1 MVLTKSTLPLSLIST
16 NQRVVPSPLREG
28 RLLSEAV
35 EEIHRK
41 TREQREREQRL
52 LARRADIRQLDSW
65 LNTVEGMLEGDERTV
80 PEPLVKEIGTFLRDV
95 DPKLHRALLRNR
107 AREAS
112 RVLDVLFDAQEYL
125 LPHFAE
131 VG

>member
-1 MVLTKSTLPLSLIST
+1 M
-16 NQRVVPSPLREG
+16 
-28 RLLSEAV
+28 LSEAV
-35 EEIHRK
+35 EEMHRK
-41 TREQREREQRL
+41 SREQWEREQL
-52 LARRADIRQLDSW
+52 TLARRSDMRQLDTW

-80 PEPLVKEIGTFLRDV
+80 PELLVKQIGTFLRDV

-125 LPHFAE
+125 LPRFAE

>member
-1 MVLTKSTLPLSLIST
+1 M
-16 NQRVVPSPLREG
+16 
-28 RLLSEAV
+28 
-35 EEIHRK
+35 
-41 TREQREREQRL
+41 
-52 LARRADIRQLDSW
+52 
-65 LNTVEGMLEGDERTV
+65 
-80 PEPLVKEIGTFLRDV
+80 PEPLVKEIGSFLRDV
-95 DPKLHRALLRNR
+95 DPKLHRALIRNR

>member
-1 MVLTKSTLPLSLIST
+1 
-16 NQRVVPSPLREG
+16 
-28 RLLSEAV
+28 LLSEAV
-35 EEIHRK
+35 DEIYRK
-41 TREQREREQRL
+41 RLEQSERQRRL
-52 LARRADIRQLDSW
+52 LARRADMRQIDDW
-65 LNTVEGMLEGDERTV
+65 LNAVEGMLEEEQRTV
-80 PEPLVKEIGTFLRDV
+80 PEPLVKEIGSFLRDV
-95 DPKLHRALLRNR
+95 DPKLHRALIRNR

>member
-1 MVLTKSTLPLSLIST
+1 M
-16 NQRVVPSPLREG
+16 
-28 RLLSEAV
+28 LSEAV
-35 EEIHRK
+35 DEIYRK
-41 TREQREREQRL
+41 RLEQGERQRRL
-52 LARRADIRQLDSW
+52 LARRADMRQIDNW
-65 LNTVEGMLEGDERTV
+65 LNTVEGMLEEEQRTV
-80 PEPLVKEIGTFLRDV
+80 PEPLVKQIGSFLRDV

-125 LPHFAE
+125 LPRFAE

>member
-1 MVLTKSTLPLSLIST
+1 L
-16 NQRVVPSPLREG
+16 LRD
-28 RLLSEAV
+28 AV
-35 EEIHRK
+35 EEIRR
-41 TREQREREQRL
+41 TRAAEVARRQRL
-52 LARRADIRQLDSW
+52 LAQRAELRQLDLW
-65 LNTVEGMLEGDERTV
+65 LNQVETMLEEDQRVV
-80 PEPLVKEIGTFLRDV
+80 PEPLVREMATFLREV

-107 AREAS
+107 LREAS

>member
-1 MVLTKSTLPLSLIST
+1 M
-16 NQRVVPSPLREG
+16 
-28 RLLSEAV
+28 LSEAV

-41 TREQREREQRL
+41 SREQLERQRRLLEQR
-52 LARRADIRQLDSW
+52 ADMRRLDTW
-65 LNTVEGMLEGDERTV
+65 LNTVELMLEEEQRTV
-80 PEPLVKEIGTFLRDV
+80 PEPLVKEIGCFLRDV

-125 LPHFAE
+125 LPHYAE

>member
-1 MVLTKSTLPLSLIST
+1 M
-16 NQRVVPSPLREG
+16 
-28 RLLSEAV
+28 LSEAV

-41 TREQREREQRL
+41 TREQRERDERV
-52 LARRADIRQLDSW
+52 LAERADMRRLDTW

-80 PEPLVKEIGTFLRDV
+80 PELLVKEIGTFLRDV

-125 LPHFAE
+125 LPRFAE
-131 VG
+131 VL

>member
-1 MVLTKSTLPLSLIST
+1 
-16 NQRVVPSPLREG
+16 
-28 RLLSEAV
+28 LLSEAV

-41 TREQREREQRL
+41 SREQWEREQRI
-52 LARRADIRQLDSW
+52 LARRSEMRQLDTW
-65 LNTVEGMLEGDERTV
+65 LNTVEGMLEGDARTV
-80 PEPLVKEIGTFLRDV
+80 PEPLVREIGSFLRDV

>member
-1 MVLTKSTLPLSLIST
+1 V
-16 NQRVVPSPLREG
+16 
-28 RLLSEAV
+28 LSEAV

-41 TREQREREQRL
+41 SREQLERQQRL
-52 LARRADIRQLDSW
+52 LARRADMRRLDTW
-65 LNTVEGMLEGDERTV
+65 LNTVEGMLEEEQRTV
-80 PEPLVKEIGTFLRDV
+80 PELLVREIGSVLRDV

-125 LPHFAE
+125 LPHYAE
-131 VG
+131 VF

>member
-1 MVLTKSTLPLSLIST
+1 M
-16 NQRVVPSPLREG
+16 
-28 RLLSEAV
+28 LSEAV
-35 EEIHRK
+35 DEIYRK
-41 TREQREREQRL
+41 RLEQGERQRRL
-52 LARRADIRQLDSW
+52 LARRADMRQIDDW
-65 LNTVEGMLEGDERTV
+65 LNTVEGLLEGEQRTV
-80 PEPLVKEIGTFLRDV
+80 PEPLVRQIGSFMRDV

-125 LPHFAE
+125 LPRFAE

>member
-1 MVLTKSTLPLSLIST
+1 M
-16 NQRVVPSPLREG
+16 
-28 RLLSEAV
+28 LSEAV
-35 EEIHRK
+35 DEIYRK
-41 TREQREREQRL
+41 RLEQSERQRRL
-52 LARRADIRQLDSW
+52 LARRADMRQIDDW
-65 LNTVEGMLEGDERTV
+65 LNAFEGMLEEEQRTV
-80 PEPLVKEIGTFLRDV
+80 PEPLVKEIGSFLRDV
-95 DPKLHRALLRNR
+95 DPKLHRALIRNR

>member
-1 MVLTKSTLPLSLIST
+1 MF
-16 NQRVVPSPLREG
+16 
-28 RLLSEAV
+28 SEAV

-41 TREQREREQRL
+41 SREQFVRRQRL
-52 LARRADIRQLDSW
+52 LARRADMRRLDTW
-65 LNTVEGMLEGDERTV
+65 LNTVEVILEEEQRTV
-80 PEPLVKEIGTFLRDV
+80 PESLVKEIGCFLRDV

-125 LPHFAE
+125 LPRYAE
-131 VG
+131 VV

>member
-1 MVLTKSTLPLSLIST
+1 M
-16 NQRVVPSPLREG
+16 
-28 RLLSEAV
+28 LSEAV
-35 EEIHRK
+35 DEIYRK
-41 TREQREREQRL
+41 RLEQGERQRRL
-52 LARRADIRQLDSW
+52 LARRAEMRQIDDW
-65 LNTVEGMLEGDERTV
+65 LNTVEGMLEGEQRTV
-80 PEPLVKEIGTFLRDV
+80 PEPLVKQIGSFLRDV

-125 LPHFAE
+125 LPRFAE

>member
-1 MVLTKSTLPLSLIST
+1 V
-16 NQRVVPSPLREG
+16 
-28 RLLSEAV
+28 LSEAV

-41 TREQREREQRL
+41 SREQLERQERL
-52 LARRADIRQLDSW
+52 LARRADMRRLDTW
-65 LNTVEGMLEGDERTV
+65 LNTVEGMLEEEQRTV
-80 PEPLVKEIGTFLRDV
+80 PELLMKEIGSFLRDV

-125 LPHFAE
+125 LPHYAE

>member
-1 MVLTKSTLPLSLIST
+1 
-16 NQRVVPSPLREG
+16 
-28 RLLSEAV
+28 LLSEAV
-35 EEIHRK
+35 DEIHRK
-41 TREQREREQRL
+41 SREQWEREQRI
-52 LARRADIRQLDSW
+52 LARRSEMRQLDSW
-65 LNTVEGMLEGDERTV
+65 LNTIELMLEEEQRTV
-80 PEPLVKEIGTFLRDV
+80 PEPLVREIGSFLRDV

-125 LPHFAE
+125 LPRFAE

>member
-1 MVLTKSTLPLSLIST
+1 
-16 NQRVVPSPLREG
+16 
-28 RLLSEAV
+28 LLSEAV

-41 TREQREREQRL
+41 SHEQWERERRI
-52 LARRADIRQLDSW
+52 LARRSEMRQLDTW
-65 LNTVEGMLEGDERTV
+65 LNTIEGMLEEDARTV
-80 PEPLVKEIGTFLRDV
+80 PEPLLKEIGSFLRDV